1 VSYDNQEHAR
11 EKQGDKM
18 TKDNDKDLVSA
29 DRSDA
34 FLDSKTSEL
43 LSQIKQEP
51 IPDRLLELAMKLQQ
65 ALNEREEKPS

>member
-1 VSYDNQEHAR
+1 
-11 EKQGDKM
+11 M

-29 DRSDA
+29 DHSDA

-65 ALNEREEKPS
+65 ALNERESKP